1 VTSPLS
7 DAELA
12 RTISDLDGLVVEPGA
27 YGTGRTAWLAR
38 ALVSPIG
45 HLGPAEW
52 RLLMQHAYG
61 LRWIL
66 PLVVHRLSIEPFTP
80 IDGEPAALLQACL
93 TLPVERWGEHPIE
106 LRALRDCL
114 PEMATMTHILPHA
127 IRARLTDDIA
137 LFLELTDSSA
147 SHT

>member
-7 DAELA
+7 DADLA

-52 RLLMQHAYG
+52 RLLMQHEYG
-61 LRWIL
+61 LRWVL
-66 PLVVHRLSIEPFTP
+66 PLVVRRLATEPFTP

-93 TLPVERWGEHPIE
+93 TLPVERWAEHPVE
-106 LRALRDCL
+106 LRTLQTQLREL
-114 PEMATMTHILPHA
+114 PVAPHLVA
-127 IRARLTDDIA
+127 EPTRSQLAADIV
-137 LFLELTDSSA
+137 LFLGLLDAPDTRQ
-147 SHT
+147 